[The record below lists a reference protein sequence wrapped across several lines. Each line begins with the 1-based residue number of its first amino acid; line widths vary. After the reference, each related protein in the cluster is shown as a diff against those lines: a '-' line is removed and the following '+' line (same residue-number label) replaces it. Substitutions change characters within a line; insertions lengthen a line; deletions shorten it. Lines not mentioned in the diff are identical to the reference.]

1 MSEEKPKG
9 GPTEQQIRE
18 AIAANLKVDLA
29 PGDVGAA
36 AEAVM
41 ALYARYVH
49 WLETDCDP
57 QGTIR
62 ENFHLRAENKAL
74 RAECAALTAAK
85 G

>member
-49 WLETDCDP
+49 WLETDCDFATRTRRSVLNV
-57 QGTIR
+57 QR
-62 ENFHLRAENKAL
+62 
-74 RAECAALTAAK
+74 
-85 G
+85 